1 MIKAILI
8 GGIATVALAGL
19 ADAGSVAALL
29 ADGGDAAADRTPLVR
44 VDWQD
49 PSALPPRFR
58 NHCGVGGWFGR
69 PYCADHC
76 GPGYQLYYCT
86 PASFGCCSVGFG
98 YCDDRGHLRCRP

>member
-1 MIKAILI
+1 MLK
-8 GGIATVALAGL
+8 
-19 ADAGSVAALL
+19 AALL
-29 ADGGDAAADRTPLVR
+29 GCIGWVVVAAAAEAGGPAAAPAVERAADRASIVR

-49 PSALPPRFR
+49 PQALPPQFR

-76 GPGYQLYYCT
+76 GPGYQFYYCT

-98 YCDDRGHLRCRP
+98 YCDHRGHLRCHP